1 MNTNYSDFEKLYS
14 AKGFHENGT
23 LLLSELTNY
32 LKKTA
37 ESTSPAL
44 SFIEPE
50 EMLRYWQSWNDNTRH
65 LSESER
71 IQKFCTDLLSY
82 TNHLQNPKYIGHQV
96 SAPLPIASLMMLIG
110 GISNNGSAV
119 YEMGMAPTA
128 MERIVTDKLCT
139 KFGWDSNS
147 GGFLTSGG
155 TLANLTSLLAARKFK
170 ATEDIWNEGMQKPL
184 AILVSS
190 QAHYCVDRAARI
202 MGLGADGIISIEVD
216 ENFCADESAIEKA
229 YQSALVKGREV
240 IAVVGSAP
248 STSTGNYDNLDALG
262 RFANDKGIWFHI
274 DAAHGGAAI
283 FSGKYKYLLKGSERA
298 DSIIIDGHKMMLM
311 PALSTAVLFKNKNHG
326 YENFNQRAAYLL
338 EDSVEEDWYNGAKKT
353 FECTKTMMVLP
364 WFILLNLYG
373 ESLFET
379 YIDRQ
384 YDLARAFAEEI
395 NRAEDFE
402 TPARVDSNI
411 VCFRYQFNENINAQN
426 QQLRSYLLKHSDYY
440 IVQTH
445 LDGSHYLRVSLMNP
459 LTELNHLSQLL
470 DEIRQVVKNQKHL
483 SNLSL

>member
-139 KFGWDSNS
+139 KFGWDANS
-147 GGFLTSGG
+147 GGLLTSGG

-170 ATEDIWNEGMQKPL
+170 ATEDIWNEGMHKPL

-311 PALSTAVLFKNKNHG
+311 PALSTAVLFKNKSHA

-395 NRAEDFE
+395 NRSEDFE

-426 QQLRSYLLKHSDYY
+426 QQLRSYLLKNSDYY

>member
-139 KFGWDSNS
+139 KFEWDSNS

-190 QAHYCVDRAARI
+190 QAHYCIDRAARI

-216 ENFCADESAIEKA
+216 ENLCADESAIEKA

-311 PALSTAVLFKNKNHG
+311 PALSTAVLFKNKNHA

-459 LTELNHLSQLL
+459 LTEL
-470 DEIRQVVKNQKHL
+470 
-483 SNLSL
+483 

>member
-1 MNTNYSDFEKLYS
+1 MNTNYSNFEKLYS

-71 IQKFCTDLLSY
+71 IQKFCTDLLSC

-139 KFGWDSNS
+139 KFGWDANS

-170 ATEDIWNEGMQKPL
+170 ATEDIWNEGMHKPL

-311 PALSTAVLFKNKNHG
+311 PALSTAVLFKNKNNA

-402 TPARVDSNI
+402 APARVDSNI

-483 SNLSL
+483 SNLYL

>member
-139 KFGWDSNS
+139 KFEWDSNS

-190 QAHYCVDRAARI
+190 QAHYCIDRAARI

-216 ENFCADESAIEKA
+216 ENLCADESAIEKA

-311 PALSTAVLFKNKNHG
+311 PALSTAVLFKNKNHA